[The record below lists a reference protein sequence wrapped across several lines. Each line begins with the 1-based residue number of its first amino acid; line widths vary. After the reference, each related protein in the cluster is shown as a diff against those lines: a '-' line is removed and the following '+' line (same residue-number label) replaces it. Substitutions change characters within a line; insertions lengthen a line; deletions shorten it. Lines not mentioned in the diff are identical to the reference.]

1 MTSKVSIIIP
11 AFNEEENIAS
21 LLEKFD
27 QMLQENSIPCEVI
40 LVDDGSTDKTFEKG
54 VQYQK
59 KYNFLK
65 VIRQKN
71 RRGITD
77 ALLSGFNVARGD
89 IFVYFPADLQ
99 YLPEEIPK
107 LVNKLEEGYEL
118 VAGWK
123 TGRYEKRFVSGVYNW
138 LSRMLFRVPV
148 HDLNSI
154 KAFKREVVRELPW
167 RKDWHRYIIAMAYEY
182 GFNIGEV
189 RVTLYPRKY
198 GKSKFGFWRIPV
210 GILDLIAVKF
220 QMSVM
225 RKPMLFFGSIS
236 GGLLLAAL
244 IVGIIA
250 LYLRFGLQKGYRPL
264 LYLVIFLG
272 ISGLLLFVVG
282 FLAEA
287 IAGIQDE
294 IKKLRSK

>member
-167 RKDWHRYIIAMAYEY
+167 RKDWHRYIVAMAYEY

-189 RVTLYPRKY
+189 RVTLCPRKY

-244 IVGIIA
+244 VVGIIA

-287 IAGIQDE
+287 MAGIQDE
-294 IKKLRSK
+294 IRKLRRK